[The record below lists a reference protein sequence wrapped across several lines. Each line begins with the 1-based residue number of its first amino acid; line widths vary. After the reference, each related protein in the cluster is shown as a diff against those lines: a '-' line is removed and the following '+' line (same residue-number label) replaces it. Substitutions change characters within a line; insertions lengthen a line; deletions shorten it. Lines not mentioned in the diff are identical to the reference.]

1 MLSATWVS
9 GTSELVSVEE
19 DRFCLTNFRPI
30 HTPAM
35 RTQGMPIPSPT
46 PRPSLTVSVLGLALV
61 GDGGEGLVEVV
72 SEILCEGILDI
83 EFAIVLIIE
92 EVNDIEAADEP
103 MLDEV

>member
-1 MLSATWVS
+1 M
-9 GTSELVSVEE
+9 
-19 DRFCLTNFRPI
+19 
-30 HTPAM
+30 
-35 RTQGMPIPSPT
+35 
-46 PRPSLTVSVLGLALV
+46 TVSVLGLALV